1 MRHSPR
7 PFLGLLL
14 GPMLFALIAPRSA
27 AAQSTLVRPLFFFAV
42 DNSTSMNASTGA
54 GTNSCGYTRTR
65 INDVGCV
72 IRNATDGIGDA
83 TFGLG
88 MFNFGCRAAS
98 PRYPNGVAGCGTG
111 SCPSAGTAPAA
122 AAFPS
127 LPYPS
132 FYGCQNAAVIVVP
145 AEERRRYELRSWVDG
160 VWDSCTTVPALG
172 ALGGNEMCMVPSS
185 PSGALRGSTPNAG
198 NLREV
203 YDYLS
208 NAIAGQPSPYVD
220 FDGTGG
226 PDRFASCRPVNI
238 ISLTDGNETCAGAFG
253 APLNAANLGCLQVDL
268 NRNGVLE
275 DPIPDT
281 DPRPELRGR
290 FERNRDLN
298 GDGDCYDTGEQ
309 RAFRTRV
316 YAVQFEGT
324 AGTDCGCDAAIES
337 TGLFGGVPAHP
348 VGCSATACSGLTGGR
363 RYGYYARSEEEF
375 ATVVSQIVA
384 DSALVETC
392 NGLDDDCDGGIDE
405 TFSVGG
411 ACSAGVGA
419 CRRTGV
425 LVCSAGG
432 LRVECSVSA
441 GPGSAEDTAPTCGN
455 GADDDCDGFL
465 DCADDDCVTTPAC
478 ASGCVAGIEVCN
490 GADDDCDG
498 TVDEGGAVRACG
510 SAVGVCTPGTETCR
524 EQPFPGTGSPIYGA
538 CTGTTGT
545 PEECNGLDD
554 DCNGTVDDG
563 IPLGG
568 PCGATEGVC
577 MPGNLRCVRGEE
589 VCVGAVPGR
598 AERCNCADDDCDMR
612 IDEDAGGGLCPGES
626 ECVSCQCALPCVR
639 DEFEER
645 CPTGRIPDRVGGS
658 CFCITP
664 PCSEAS
670 CAAETIE
677 RAGEIVCAPERD
689 DVGPCVCRGAGCV
702 SACDGVVCDPGSVCD
717 PFDPLGRCVEDSCR
731 TRGCPDGERCDSA
744 SGLCEADACAGVTCD
759 RDEVCREGA
768 CVDPCAGVL
777 CDAGQVCVA
786 GVCARPQSD
795 AGPVASMDGGGPER
809 VLGAG
814 GGGCVCRIG
823 AGARRPSALGLVGLL
838 ALAGVWISRRRRLGA
853 FVTLAVVGALT
864 GCNVEPYCLVCS
876 EAALDTGPERDAPE
890 LDAGRP
896 DAPAFCV
903 PGAEERCNDADD
915 DCDGA
920 IDEGFDLERSV
931 ENCGACDRPCTP
943 PGAFGRCEAGECR
956 LESCDVGFV
965 DLDGSEGNG
974 CEYACTPFDSVD
986 SVCDRLDDDCDGAV
1000 DEDID
1005 LATDPAHCGMCGRS
1019 CSFANASA
1027 RCVDASCVLEACGAG
1042 FLDLDGALET
1052 GCEYACA
1059 GAAGAVEAC
1068 NGVDDD
1074 CDGTI
1079 DEAVAPP
1086 AGLCRSLGA
1095 CAGASPA
1102 CLGVL
1107 GFRCAYGAGVEVD
1120 PATGQPA
1127 PRETRCDGVDGNCN
1141 GATDESFRALGVA
1154 CASDGIG
1161 ACRTT
1166 GRFVCASDGASAVCD
1181 APAPPVPGAEL
1192 CNGLDDD
1199 CDGLVDE
1206 PRGAPGTAPSFVA
1219 TAWVEVAP
1227 GVWMMQYE
1235 ASRADA
1241 TAAAQGSLEGRACSR
1256 AGVLP
1261 WTNLRQADAAAACAA
1276 FGARLCSEAEFET
1289 ACRGSSGVCT
1299 WGWQPMCSAYSS
1311 SLCNTADRA
1320 DPDVLLATGSL
1331 PACRAVTTGG
1341 SVFDLSGNVKELTA
1355 SRGSGAIPLRGGSY
1369 NQSGFGAS
1377 CDFDWQVVSPSFR
1390 FENVGFRCC
1399 FSGAA
1404 PP

>member
-1 MRHSPR
+1 
-7 PFLGLLL
+7 
-14 GPMLFALIAPRSA
+14 
-27 AAQSTLVRPLFFFAV
+27 
-42 DNSTSMNASTGA
+42 
-54 GTNSCGYTRTR
+54 
-65 INDVGCV
+65 
-72 IRNATDGIGDA
+72 
-83 TFGLG
+83 
-88 MFNFGCRAAS
+88 
-98 PRYPNGVAGCGTG
+98 
-111 SCPSAGTAPAA
+111 
-122 AAFPS
+122 
-127 LPYPS
+127 
-132 FYGCQNAAVIVVP
+132 
-145 AEERRRYELRSWVDG
+145 
-160 VWDSCTTVPALG
+160 
-172 ALGGNEMCMVPSS
+172 
-185 PSGALRGSTPNAG
+185 
-198 NLREV
+198 
-203 YDYLS
+203 
-208 NAIAGQPSPYVD
+208 
-220 FDGTGG
+220 
-226 PDRFASCRPVNI
+226 
-238 ISLTDGNETCAGAFG
+238 
-253 APLNAANLGCLQVDL
+253 
-268 NRNGVLE
+268 
-275 DPIPDT
+275 
-281 DPRPELRGR
+281 
-290 FERNRDLN
+290 
-298 GDGDCYDTGEQ
+298 
-309 RAFRTRV
+309 
-316 YAVQFEGT
+316 
-324 AGTDCGCDAAIES
+324 
-337 TGLFGGVPAHP
+337 
-348 VGCSATACSGLTGGR
+348 
-363 RYGYYARSEEEF
+363 
-375 ATVVSQIVA
+375 
-384 DSALVETC
+384 
-392 NGLDDDCDGGIDE
+392 
-405 TFSVGG
+405 
-411 ACSAGVGA
+411 
-419 CRRTGV
+419 
-425 LVCSAGG
+425 
-432 LRVECSVSA
+432 
-441 GPGSAEDTAPTCGN
+441 
-455 GADDDCDGFL
+455 
-465 DCADDDCVTTPAC
+465 
-478 ASGCVAGIEVCN
+478 
-490 GADDDCDG
+490 
-498 TVDEGGAVRACG
+498 
-510 SAVGVCTPGTETCR
+510 
-524 EQPFPGTGSPIYGA
+524 
-538 CTGTTGT
+538 
-545 PEECNGLDD
+545 
-554 DCNGTVDDG
+554 
-563 IPLGG
+563 
-568 PCGATEGVC
+568 
-577 MPGNLRCVRGEE
+577 
-589 VCVGAVPGR
+589 
-598 AERCNCADDDCDMR
+598 
-612 IDEDAGGGLCPGES
+612 
-626 ECVSCQCALPCVR
+626 
-639 DEFEER
+639 
-645 CPTGRIPDRVGGS
+645 
-658 CFCITP
+658 
-664 PCSEAS
+664 
-670 CAAETIE
+670 
-677 RAGEIVCAPERD
+677 
-689 DVGPCVCRGAGCV
+689 
-702 SACDGVVCDPGSVCD
+702 
-717 PFDPLGRCVEDSCR
+717 
-731 TRGCPDGERCDSA
+731 
-744 SGLCEADACAGVTCD
+744 
-759 RDEVCREGA
+759 
-768 CVDPCAGVL
+768 
-777 CDAGQVCVA
+777 
-786 GVCARPQSD
+786 
-795 AGPVASMDGGGPER
+795 MDGGGPER

-1331 PACRAVTTGG
+1331 PECRAVTTGG